1 MKVFA
6 SKQFLLLISAPTLRA
21 YTEAHVLYP
30 RLAVDWAVAPET
42 FAVAIHDAVD
52 VLDAAMGVV
61 PDPAERKAIEAEL
74 SHWHDDLRRAHRLGN
89 RLASQELR
97 SAIAD
102 DRVALIA
109 IADLPDTEIP
119 LWMLANRDAAF
130 RNVELYLAF
139 QAKSNGKYWK
149 KHAIQPGLTP
159 TRDRA
164 DLEAFSGEVSKLYQK
179 VGGGKSSHVEVI
191 DRAADGSIQLAIYVE
206 GPITALTHFS
216 EKAFTRITT
225 RMALET
231 AIVYH
236 PTTGQ
241 IETIV
246 KGGAKNHAA
255 VLQLFGTHIVKQV
268 ITPEEIQKKRFNLN
282 ALRDGLLEPRDDW
295 STHGVEKVRLRRATF
310 SPNGTT
316 GVNFQVEASPQEDQ
330 DDAIALALKT
340 LKFERTFAAS
350 FNMTG
355 ASVIVYMETPPDGKA
370 PHFSFD
376 LYSSGSSTIKNLSEK
391 NQPIANAVLTA
402 LDVID

>member
-6 SKQFLLLISAPTLRA
+6 SKQFLLLISAATLRQ

-30 RLAVDWAVAPET
+30 RLTLDWSLAPDT
-42 FAVAIHDAVD
+42 FATLIHDAVD
-52 VLDAAMGVV
+52 ALDVAMSAVI
-61 PDPAERKAIEAEL
+61 DPIERKSIQQEL
-74 SHWHDDLRRAHRLGN
+74 SNWHDDLRRAHLLSN
-89 RLASQELR
+89 RLAIQELR
-97 SAIAD
+97 SAIGEDAP
-102 DRVALIA
+102 ALDA

-119 LWMLANRDAAF
+119 LWMLAHRDAAF

-159 TRDRA
+159 TRERE
-164 DLEAFSGEVSKLYQK
+164 DLEAFSSEVSKLYQK

-206 GPITALTHFS
+206 GPITALAHFS
-216 EKAFTRITT
+216 DKSFTRITT

-255 VLQLFGTHIVKQV
+255 VLQLFGTYIVKQE
-268 ITPEEIQKKRFNLN
+268 IAPEEIQKQRFDLN
-282 ALRDGLLEPRDDW
+282 SLRDGLLEPRDDW
-295 STHGVEKVRLRRATF
+295 SDHGVDKVRLRRATF
-310 SPNGTT
+310 SPIGTT

-330 DDAIALALKT
+330 ADAIALALST
-340 LKFERTFAAS
+340 LKYDRAFASS

-402 LDVID
+402 LDVI

>member
-6 SKQFLLLISAPTLRA
+6 SKQFLLLISAPTLRE
-21 YTEAHVLYP
+21 YTEAHIVYP
-30 RLAVDWAVAPET
+30 RITVDWSVEPET
-42 FAVAIHDAVD
+42 FAGAIHDAVD
-52 VLDAAMGVV
+52 ALDAAMGEVA
-61 PDPAERKAIEAEL
+61 DPAERKAIEADL
-74 SHWHDDLRRAHRLGN
+74 SHWHDDLRRAHLLSN
-89 RLASQELR
+89 RLAIQELR
-97 SAIAD
+97 SAIESDAAA
-102 DRVALIA
+102 VAALEGRSE
-109 IADLPDTEIP
+109 TEIP
-119 LWMLANRDAAF
+119 LWILAHRETAF

-149 KHAIQPGLTP
+149 KHAIQPGLAP
-159 TRDRA
+159 TRERA
-164 DLEAFSGEVSKLYQK
+164 DLEAFSSEVSKLYQK

-206 GPITALTHFS
+206 GPITALAHFS
-216 EKAFTRITT
+216 EKAFSRITT
-225 RMALET
+225 RVALET

-241 IETIV
+241 VETIV

-255 VLQLFGTHIVKQV
+255 VLQLFGTHIVKQE
-268 ITPEEIQKKRFNLN
+268 ITPEEIQKQRFNLN

-295 STHGVEKVRLRRATF
+295 SDHGVDKVRLRRATF
-310 SPNGTT
+310 SPIGTT

-330 DDAIALALKT
+330 ADAIALALST
-340 LKFERTFAAS
+340 LKYDRAFASS

-402 LDVID
+402 LDVI

>member
-6 SKQFLLLISAPTLRA
+6 SKQFLLLISAPTLRE
-21 YTEAHVLYP
+21 YTEAHVVYP
-30 RLAVDWAVAPET
+30 RITVDWSVEPET
-42 FAVAIHDAVD
+42 FANAIHDAVD
-52 VLDAAMGVV
+52 ALDAAMGEVA
-61 PDPAERKAIEAEL
+61 DPAERKAIEADL
-74 SHWHDDLRRAHRLGN
+74 SHWHDDLRRAHLLSN
-89 RLASQELR
+89 RLAIQELR
-97 SAIAD
+97 SAIESDAAAAA
-102 DRVALIA
+102 ALEGRSE
-109 IADLPDTEIP
+109 TEIP
-119 LWMLANRDAAF
+119 LWILAHRETAF

-149 KHAIQPGLTP
+149 KHAIQPGLAP
-159 TRDRA
+159 TRERA
-164 DLEAFSGEVSKLYQK
+164 DLEAFSSEVSKLYQK

-206 GPITALTHFS
+206 GPITALAHFS
-216 EKAFTRITT
+216 EKAFSRITT
-225 RMALET
+225 RVALET

-236 PTTGQ
+236 PSTGQ
-241 IETIV
+241 VETIV

-255 VLQLFGTHIVKQV
+255 VLQLFGTHIVKQE
-268 ITPEEIQKKRFNLN
+268 IAPEEIQKQRFNLN

-295 STHGVEKVRLRRATF
+295 SEHGVDKVRLRRATF
-310 SPNGTT
+310 SPIGTT

-330 DDAIALALKT
+330 ADAIALALST
-340 LKFERTFAAS
+340 LKYDRAFASS

-376 LYSSGSSTIKNLSEK
+376 VYSSGSSTIKNLSEK

-402 LDVID
+402 LDVI

>member
-6 SKQFLLLISAPTLRA
+6 SKQFLLLISAPTLRE
-21 YTEAHVLYP
+21 YTEAHVVYP
-30 RLAVDWAVAPET
+30 RITVDWSAEPET
-42 FAVAIHDAVD
+42 FASAIHDAVD
-52 VLDAAMGVV
+52 ALDAAMGEVA
-61 PDPAERKAIEAEL
+61 DPAERKAIEADL
-74 SHWHDDLRRAHRLGN
+74 SHWHDDLRRAHLLSN
-89 RLASQELR
+89 RLAIQELR
-97 SAIAD
+97 SAIESDAAA
-102 DRVALIA
+102 VAALEGRSE
-109 IADLPDTEIP
+109 TEIP
-119 LWMLANRDAAF
+119 LWILAHRETAF

-149 KHAIQPGLTP
+149 KHAIQPGLAP
-159 TRDRA
+159 TRERA
-164 DLEAFSGEVSKLYQK
+164 DLEAFSSEVSKLYQK

-206 GPITALTHFS
+206 GPITALAHFS
-216 EKAFTRITT
+216 EKAFSRITT
-225 RMALET
+225 RVALET

-236 PTTGQ
+236 PSTGQ
-241 IETIV
+241 VETIV

-255 VLQLFGTHIVKQV
+255 VLQLFGTHIVKQE
-268 ITPEEIQKKRFNLN
+268 IAPEEIQKQRFNLN

-295 STHGVEKVRLRRATF
+295 SEHGVDKVRLRRATF
-310 SPNGTT
+310 SPIGTT

-330 DDAIALALKT
+330 ADAIALALST
-340 LKFERTFAAS
+340 LKYDRAFASS

-376 LYSSGSSTIKNLSEK
+376 VYSSGSSTIKNLSEK

-402 LDVID
+402 LDVI

>member
-6 SKQFLLLISAPTLRA
+6 SKQFLLLISAPTLRE

-30 RLAVDWAVAPET
+30 RLNIDWSVTPET
-42 FAVAIHDAVD
+42 FASVVFEAVEAVD
-52 VLDAAMGVV
+52 AGMESQD
-61 PDPAERKAIEAEL
+61 DPNVRKAIAAEL
-74 SHWHDDLRRAHRLGN
+74 SNWHDDLRRAHHLGN
-89 RLASQELR
+89 RLAIQELR
-97 SAIAD
+97 SAIVD
-102 DRVALIA
+102 DTEALTA
-109 IADLPDTEIP
+109 ISDLPDTEIP
-119 LWMLANRDAAF
+119 LWMLAHRDKAF
-130 RNVELYLAF
+130 RDVELYLAF
-139 QAKSNGKYWK
+139 QSKSNGKYWK
-149 KHAIQPGLTP
+149 KHGIQPGLEP
-159 TRDRA
+159 SRA
-164 DLEAFSGEVSKLYQK
+164 RTDLDAFSGEVSKLYQK

-206 GPITALTHFS
+206 GPITALAHFS
-216 EKAFTRITT
+216 DKAFTRITT

-255 VLQLFGTHIVKQV
+255 VLQLFGKHIVKQE

-295 STHGVEKVRLRRATF
+295 SEHGVERVRLRRATF
-310 SPNGTT
+310 APIGTT

-330 DDAIALALKT
+330 ADAIALALST
-340 LKFERTFAAS
+340 LKCDRAFTSS

-402 LDVID
+402 LDVI